1 MEYKNKSYE
10 ELCECLWNAKS
21 AKEVRKIHKEL
32 KKYGNGALFEDRYP
46 NFPTVVSIAALVLCL
61 IAELLNITLLLI

>member
-21 AKEVRKIHKEL
+21 AKEIRKIHKEL
-32 KKYGNGALFEDRYP
+32 KKYGDGALFEDRYP
-46 NFPTVVSIAALVLCL
+46 FFPVLVHVMAIVISVIALIVSCIK
-61 IAELLNITLLLI
+61 